1 MRRERSPGIVK
12 EYSKHIY
19 QAEKEKLANKP
30 GIEKLAVYEKHHKN
44 VATLN

>member
-12 EYSKHIY
+12 EYSKHIF
-19 QAEKEKLANKP
+19 QLEEEKLANEP
-30 GIEKLAVYEKHHKN
+30 GIERLAVYEKHKN